1 MPPSPS
7 SPDDRADARPDLP
20 VPPAA
25 PEPPASP
32 DPADPAEPPEPPGL
46 PGPPGP
52 PGLPGPPPI
61 DRRDPPRWPAPA
73 DDPPPPPDPRPD
85 PADPAE
91 LQADDIPPEPTRD
104 QLLAL
109 LRRADAEV
117 AASGGDGAVLRV
129 TDLPGSRA
137 LAWFPLDGAHPLDL
151 LLRFVA
157 PPHWH
162 AVGVSVPGW
171 AHRLDDPG
179 RARAESPPVTVTVM
193 VHRTGLAAGLIRE
206 GDRLAAMPEPPD
218 GVVPDACR
226 RALGLPT
233 DPAPPTTAGL
243 WALCWLD
250 RIVATAA
257 RAEGG
262 RGLRDWEAVAA
273 LHPAARPRPAAND
286 PVSLAGAAAALAR
299 AWPWA
304 RLRAEPAVL
313 DLPGPPPPPD
323 LGAWMDDG
331 MWARWVLSSM
341 PSGDDLVRAV
351 HDLLPP
357 SLAGPVE
364 SVVVATWR
372 R

>member
-7 SPDDRADARPDLP
+7 SPDDRADARPDP
-20 VPPAA
+20 PTPPAA
-25 PEPPASP
+25 PERPGTP
-32 DPADPAEPPEPPGL
+32 DPAGPARPAGPADPQVR

-52 PGLPGPPPI
+52 PPT
-61 DRRDPPRWPAPA
+61 DQRDPPRRPAPA
-73 DDPPPPPDPRPD
+73 DDPPPPPDPRPGPRPD
-85 PADPAE
+85 EP
-91 LQADDIPPEPTRD
+91 QAADIPPEPTRD
-104 QLLAL
+104 ELLTL
-109 LRRADAEV
+109 LERADAEV
-117 AASGGDGAVLRV
+117 AASGGDGAVLRI

-137 LAWFPLDGAHPLDL
+137 LAWFPLDGAHPLGL

-171 AHRLDDPG
+171 AHRIDDPG
-179 RARAESPPVTVTVM
+179 PARAESPPVTVTVM
-193 VHRTGLAAGLIRE
+193 VHRTGVAAGLIRQ
-206 GDRLAAMPEPPD
+206 GDRVAAMPEPPD

-233 DPAPPTTAGL
+233 DPAPATTAGL

-257 RAEGG
+257 RAPAG

-286 PVSLAGAAAALAR
+286 PVSLAGAATALAR

-313 DLPGPPPPPD
+313 DLPGPPPSPD

-341 PSGDDLVRAV
+341 PAGDDLLRAV

-364 SVVVATWR
+364 SVVLATWR

>member
-20 VPPAA
+20 TPPAA
-25 PEPPASP
+25 PERPGTP
-32 DPADPAEPPEPPGL
+32 DPAGPARPAGPADPQV
-46 PGPPGP
+46 
-52 PGLPGPPPI
+52 
-61 DRRDPPRWPAPA
+61 RRDPPRRPAPA
-73 DDPPPPPDPRPD
+73 DDPPPPDPRPGPRPD
-85 PADPAE
+85 EP
-91 LQADDIPPEPTRD
+91 QAADIPPEPTRD
-104 QLLAL
+104 ELLTL
-109 LRRADAEV
+109 LERADAEV
-117 AASGGDGAVLRV
+117 AASGSDGAVLRI

-137 LAWFPLDGAHPLDL
+137 LAWFPLDGAHPLGL

-193 VHRTGLAAGLIRE
+193 VHRTGVAAGLIRQ
-206 GDRLAAMPEPPD
+206 GDRVAAMPEPPD

-233 DPAPPTTAGL
+233 DPAPATTAGL

-257 RAEGG
+257 RAPAG
-262 RGLRDWEAVAA
+262 RGLHDWVAVAA

-286 PVSLAGAAAALAR
+286 PVSLAGAATALAR

-313 DLPGPPPPPD
+313 DLPGPPPSPD

-341 PSGDDLVRAV
+341 PAGDDLLRAV

-364 SVVVATWR
+364 SVVLATWR

>member
-20 VPPAA
+20 TPPAA
-25 PEPPASP
+25 SE
-32 DPADPAEPPEPPGL
+32 
-46 PGPPGP
+46 PPGP
-52 PGLPGPPPI
+52 PDPAGPADPPGPPAPPAPPPI
-61 DRRDPPRWPAPA
+61 DPAPT
-73 DDPPPPPDPRPD
+73 PEPPPDPRPGD
-85 PADPAE
+85 P
-91 LQADDIPPEPTRD
+91 QAADIPPEPTRD
-104 QLLAL
+104 QLLSL

-117 AASGGDGAVLRV
+117 AAGGGDGAVLRV

-157 PPHWH
+157 PPHWQ
-162 AVGVSVPGW
+162 ALGVSVPGW

-193 VHRTGLAAGLIRE
+193 VHRTGVAAGLIRQ
-206 GDRLAAMPEPPD
+206 GDRLAAMPGPPD

-257 RAEGG
+257 RAEGR
-262 RGLRDWEAVAA
+262 RGLRDWDSVAA

-304 RLRAEPAVL
+304 RLRADPAVL

-341 PSGDDLVRAV
+341 PAGDDLVRAV
-351 HDLLPP
+351 HDLLPA
-357 SLAGPVE
+357 SLAGAVE
-364 SVVVATWR
+364 SVVLAAWR